1 MCPTRKEQDMN
12 VVQQLIEQ
20 TVRSVLYSHHPKFKV
35 RSNVDAIAR
44 VIRSYANIAS
54 IRICVNH

>member
-20 TVRSVLYSHHPKFKV
+20 TVHSTLYSKQPKFKV
-35 RSNVDAIAR
+35 RIGADDEHDECLFLST
-44 VIRSYANIAS
+44 
-54 IRICVNH
+54 